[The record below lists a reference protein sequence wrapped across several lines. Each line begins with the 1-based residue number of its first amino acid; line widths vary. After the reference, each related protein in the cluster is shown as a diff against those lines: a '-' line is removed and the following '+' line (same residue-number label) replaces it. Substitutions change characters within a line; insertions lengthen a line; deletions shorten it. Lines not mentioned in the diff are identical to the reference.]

1 MLGHKWPGNVRELE
15 NAVERAVILAESG
28 KKIGPELLGLESLS
42 MASVKASNH
51 ARKVVPSK
59 SADPDADF
67 DEGDLPSMEEVE
79 KRHILKA
86 LDVTEGNRTKAAAL
100 LSINVRT
107 LRNKIRQYKLEG
119 EAVPG

>member
-51 ARKVVPSK
+51 TRKVVPIK